1 MAGVVLGTVMKSQT
15 VWLLAETVNALMA
28 FPNLIALVLLSGELK
43 QMVTAYRQKGRKGD

>member
-1 MAGVVLGTVMKSQT
+1 MKRFSPA
-15 VWLLAETVNALMA
+15 LLAETVNALMA